1 MTILYILLVRQFP
14 LIVVVVPVV
23 AVVVVVV
30 DVAVVVVVVV
40 VVVFVPVPPIREF
53 LLQNR
58 TLSPA
63 LPIPPAVSPYP
74 VLEME
79 EGGNVALRP
88 SVHARPG

>member
-40 VVVFVPVPPIREF
+40 VVFVPVPPIREF

-74 VLEME
+74 VVERE
-79 EGGNVALRP
+79 DGGIVSLRP
-88 SVHARPG
+88 SLHARPG